1 VCRKC
6 ITLLPYIEQPRCF
19 RCGRG
24 ISDAEEE
31 YCEDCLRITRHFDG
45 GFPLFKYVPPVSD
58 SVISIKY
65 EGREDYIEFYAREI
79 VRVHGDAFRN
89 LGIEGLVPV
98 PLSKKRYKKR
108 GFNQALSLAEA
119 VGALVGIPVLDIM
132 ERTIDTLPQK
142 ELGPEERMK
151 NLEKAFAVKKDV
163 SVPER
168 LMVVDDIFTTGATV
182 DTVAKLLKKAGA
194 TEVYYTSICR

>member
-1 VCRKC
+1 M
-6 ITLLPYIEQPRCF
+6 
-19 RCGRG
+19 
-24 ISDAEEE
+24 
-31 YCEDCLRITRHFDG
+31 TRHFDG

-65 EGREDYIEFYAREI
+65 EGREDYIEFYAGEI
-79 VRVHGDAFRN
+79 VRVHGAAFRN